1 MEYNEIITALETL
14 IKASKRLSVKD
25 EAQSVLAELQAPV
38 TCYFAEP
45 RATQVK
51 AETKAQQIVDA
62 QLFLE
67 DVAQGLV

>member
-1 MEYNEIITALETL
+1 MELNEIITALET
-14 IKASKRLSVKD
+14 IISTSKRLAVKE
-25 EAQSVLAELQAPV
+25 EAKSVLAELQAPV

-51 AETKAQQIVDA
+51 AEQKAQQIADA

-67 DVAQGLV
+67 DLAQGLV